1 MPIVGIFTIKFLERI
16 KIMEKFTKTLIAVL
30 ISISAYGQ
38 VIEAPDLKC
47 ITTLF
52 DGNVELEWEL
62 PPANNCGAF
71 ISYRIY
77 ATPVASA
84 PYTLLATI
92 TNQNQTTYT
101 HVNANGNVQTWYYY
115 MTTDLQCPTYQI
127 EFSDILDN
135 LDPETPPITSV
146 SINDANHVVIN
157 WETSTS
163 PETNAYVIYRETLS
177 GFIAIDT
184 VWGSGITTYED
195 ITADIN
201 DRQTYT
207 IAAMDD
213 CGNIGLLYEKPH
225 QTISLSASVNRC
237 EQSLD
242 LVWDSYESWDNPVAA
257 YQIRIGVNGAPLQ
270 LVRTVDGT
278 ANGVSIEGYKD
289 GDALCITAQAVELT
303 TGSASTT
310 NHFCINMNI
319 VEPMNYIYLSNIS
332 IDDNGDLEVFW
343 NWDNDADLE
352 SYVINQDGTDLNFAA
367 PNPLQPINYYLDT
380 AFVGDTASVAIQ
392 IISADSC
399 QVLRRSTIAN
409 TIFLEGS
416 PGLDYKNL
424 LRWSPFSIEYG
435 TVYSYQIYKIIEDTP
450 ELIGSVPANVLL
462 YTDNVNGYNPYE
474 ADIRY
479 YVVAQVYIELPDGT
493 TKAVFSQSNTILI
506 EQRSKIFM
514 PTAFAP
520 EGVNNV
526 FKPVMVFAENSTF
539 QMVIYDRWGKLLF
552 QTNNPETG
560 WDGRD
565 NGKILRQGVYTY
577 VVQVVQLNGDIVEKK
592 GTVLLIR

>member
-1 MPIVGIFTIKFLERI
+1 MG
-16 KIMEKFTKTLIAVL
+16 KFTKTLIAVL

-47 ITTLF
+47 VTTYF
-52 DGNVELEWEL
+52 SGNIVLEWNL

-77 ATPVASA
+77 ATTTASA

-92 TNQNQTTYT
+92 TDQNQTSYT
-101 HVNANGNVQTWYYY
+101 HLNANGNTQTWYYY

-135 LDPETPPITSV
+135 LDPQTPPLTSV
-146 SINDANHVVIN
+146 SINTTNNVVIN
-157 WETSTS
+157 WEVSTS
-163 PETNAYVIYRETLS
+163 PETNAYVIYRESPS

-184 VWGSGITTYED
+184 VWGNNITSYED
-195 ITADIN
+195 LNVNIDN
-201 DRQTYT
+201 RQTYT

-237 EQSLD
+237 EQTLD
-242 LVWDSYESWDNPVAA
+242 LVWDTYESWDNPVAA
-257 YQIRIGVNGAPLQ
+257 YQIRIGINGSPLN
-270 LVRTVDGT
+270 LVKTVDGT
-278 ANGVSIEGYKD
+278 ANGVSISDFTD
-289 GDALCITAQAVELT
+289 GDQLCITAQAVESI
-303 TGSASTT
+303 TGNASTT
-310 NHFCINMNI
+310 NRVCVVMNI
-319 VEPMNYIYLSNIS
+319 VEPMDYIYLSNVS
-332 IDDNGDLEVFW
+332 INDNGDLEVFW
-343 NWDNDADLE
+343 NWDNYADLQ
-352 SYVINQDGTDLNFAA
+352 SFAINQDGKDLNFAV
-367 PNPLQPINYYLDT
+367 PSTLQPINYYLDT
-380 AFVGDTASVAIQ
+380 TFIADTASVSIQ
-392 IISADSC
+392 VTSFDSC
-399 QVLRRSTIAN
+399 QDMAVSTIAN

-416 PGLDYKNL
+416 PGLAYKNL
-424 LRWSPFSIEYG
+424 LRWSPFSMEYG
-435 TVYSYQIYKIIEDTP
+435 TVYSYQIYRIVDDTP
-450 ELIGSVPANVLL
+450 ELISSVPSNILL
-462 YTDNVNGYNPYE
+462 YKDEVNGYNPNE

-506 EQRSKIFM
+506 EQQSKIFM
-514 PTAFAP
+514 PNAFAP
-520 EGVNNV
+520 EGTNDL

-552 QTNNPETG
+552 QTTDPEAG
-560 WDGRD
+560 WDGR
-565 NGKILRQGVYTY
+565 NGGNIMRQGVYTY
-577 VVQVVQLNGDIVEKK
+577 VVRVTQLNSDVVEQR